1 MIVKTESSTYILD
14 VADGVLTRVPNEEA
28 GEIFPVAQLRMDH
41 QIVPYKLGRP
51 LKVGERALF
60 ILDIRNDGVKTWRET
75 TPVVSIE
82 D

>member
-14 VADGVLTRVPNEEA
+14 EKDGVLTRIPNEEA
-28 GEIFPVAQLRMDH
+28 GEIFPVSQLRKDH
-41 QIVPYKLGRP
+41 QIVPYELVRP

-60 ILDIRNDGVKTWRET
+60 KLDIRNDGIATFRET